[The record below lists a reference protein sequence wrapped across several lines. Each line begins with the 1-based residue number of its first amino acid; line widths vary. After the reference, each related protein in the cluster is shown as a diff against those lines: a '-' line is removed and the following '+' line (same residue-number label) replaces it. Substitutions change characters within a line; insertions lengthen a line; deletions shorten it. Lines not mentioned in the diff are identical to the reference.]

1 MYKWTGPVNKET
13 QDDFARRSNLSCVR
27 RHKIQTASAQAT
39 FAEAEKPAA
48 ASAAAPPDV
57 TMMLA
62 LQASTAQSRQDDR
75 RCHQDDARRLD
86 PRRASFACIVTGGP
100 ALLARD
106 AFKACSNGVR
116 GRVAA
121 PFASLRACS
130 SNAMI
135 EQIGDFQKRRTT
147 DRCRLARNAAFVAQP
162 AKCGSELAGFFY
174 RPTIFAL
181 SAATSRRGVGPD
193 PALTGWS

>member
-106 AFKACSNGVR
+106 AFKALLER
-116 GRVAA
+116 GAWTGSCA
-121 PFASLRACS
+121 LRQPSCV
-130 SNAMI
+130 
-135 EQIGDFQKRRTT
+135 QFQCH
-147 DRCRLARNAAFVAQP
+147 DRAN
-162 AKCGSELAGFFY
+162 
-174 RPTIFAL
+174 
-181 SAATSRRGVGPD
+181 
-193 PALTGWS
+193 W